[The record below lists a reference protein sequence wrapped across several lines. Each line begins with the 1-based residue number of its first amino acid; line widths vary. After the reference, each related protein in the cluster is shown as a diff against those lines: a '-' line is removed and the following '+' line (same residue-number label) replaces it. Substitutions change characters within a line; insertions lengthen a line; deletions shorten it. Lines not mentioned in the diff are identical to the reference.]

1 MVRPAVVAFWS
12 VVVLVALGGCASTQH
27 PPDTDRS
34 VITLEQ
40 IQAANVATAYELVT
54 KFRADF
60 LRSREPNSILLKQRK
75 EARVYLDN
83 VDYGTI
89 GSLRNIEASSIGGI
103 RFIEGRDAMTKYG
116 SDHVAGV
123 IEIYTRY

>member
-1 MVRPAVVAFWS
+1 M
-12 VVVLVALGGCASTQH
+12 LALGGCASTQ
-27 PPDTDRS
+27 PGAGTDRN
-34 VITLEQ
+34 VITLQQ
-40 IQAANVATAYELVT
+40 IQAANVETAYELVS

-60 LRSREPNSILLKQRK
+60 LRSRGPNSILLKQTN

-89 GSLRNIEASSIGGI
+89 SSLRNIQAASIAGI
-103 RFIEGRDAMTKYG
+103 RFIQGRDAMTKYG
-116 SDHVAGV
+116 SDHSAGV